1 MSYAR
6 PMSKSCTRA
15 TVSTNCSLRQNIHVA
30 PSLLGRGAV
39 TLGATTARSLAT
51 VVDTPAKDHSPLDEY
66 DRRVIAGIL
75 RNDEHQ
81 RGEQAAKCVL

>member
-6 PMSKSCTRA
+6 PVSSSCTKA
-15 TVSTNCSLRQNIHVA
+15 TVSTNCSLRKSTHIA
-30 PSLLGRGAV
+30 PSLPGRAV
-39 TLGATTARSLAT
+39 VNLGATPSRRLAT
-51 VVDTPAKDHSPLDEY
+51 VVDAPAKDHGPLDEY

-81 RGEQAAKCVL
+81 RG